1 MDYKRF
7 FRGGVV
13 GFSFLLTA
21 LMPVFLWLFL
31 RQEQYIGASLV
42 LLGVLVVRA
51 LAAWLRG
58 AFKRDL
64 LWTTVLGV
72 GLCLICLGV
81 RDSLGSRFLLLYPV
95 IINVSLL
102 LVFGQSLRL
111 KVSVVERF
119 ASLKV
124 PPEKRDHSF
133 KRYCRKVTLAWVIFF
148 IINGSLALAT
158 VLIGDPALW
167 ALYNGFI
174 SYILLG
180 LMFAGEYLIRLRVIP
195 K

>member
-72 GLCLICLGV
+72 
-81 RDSLGSRFLLLYPV
+81 
-95 IINVSLL
+95 
-102 LVFGQSLRL
+102 
-111 KVSVVERF
+111 
-119 ASLKV
+119 V
-124 PPEKRDHSF
+124 P
-133 KRYCRKVTLAWVIFF
+133 A
-148 IINGSLALAT
+148 A
-158 VLIGDPALW
+158 VL
-167 ALYNGFI
+167 
-174 SYILLG
+174 
-180 LMFAGEYLIRLRVIP
+180 
-195 K
+195 